1 MALRD
6 ISAWSI
12 RNPVIPLVLFT
23 GLLVAGIV
31 SFLRMDV
38 TNNPDVDFP
47 IVMVMISQPGAAP
60 TEIENQITQRVESA
74 VRSIAGV
81 NSIQSTAREGASQTI
96 VEFEIGTDL
105 IEAVSEV
112 ETAINDVRGS
122 LPDGIL
128 EPQVRKVNVVGEP
141 IGYIAVEADD
151 MTLEQLS
158 WFIDDTVAKRLLKIN
173 GMAEVNR
180 FGGVD
185 RQIEVILDPTR
196 MQSFGVTASQINAVL
211 RQSNLDAAG
220 GLAEIGGTRQS
231 LRVLGNSDTA
241 YKLSQAQIQLGGGRS
256 VRLADIAKVRD
267 GFSER
272 TSISEVNGKEVVNFA
287 MSRARG
293 ASDLATYDAALAEMD
308 KIEAENPGIKF
319 IKLSTDTTYTRSQYK
334 SSMWALVEGA
344 VLAVVVV
351 FIFLRDWRA
360 TFISA
365 VAIPLSAIPTFWFM
379 DLLGFNLN
387 FLSLLALALV
397 AGVLVDDAIVEIENI
412 VRHMRMGKTAYQA
425 SIDAADEIGLPV
437 VATSFCIVAVFLP
450 VGLMPGIAGQFF
462 KNFGITVVVAVLMS
476 LAVARML
483 TPLMAAYFLKAH
495 GEAEHG
501 GGRWID
507 TYMRVLAWTLD
518 TGRMTARRVGL
529 KGPEHRGYYSVAL
542 LLAVLAL
549 LAATGVAMFAG
560 FGAISGLGV
569 PKAIAAA
576 VSSDSNTT
584 IHFLVSKTFEVV
596 QLLLASLLALLA
608 GWLVFKAIELLS
620 PLLRSSSPIAKVVS
634 VIIGI
639 LAVLAAAAAGFV
651 IVSGIVGMFGGSP
664 ADAQAAQQASQAPAS
679 FDLVALDGIKLLAA
693 ALGMVGAIAAGT
705 AAFFGVRHVAANP
718 LAVNYMTARF
728 YDHRVWMLGIGW
740 FSFLVTI
747 VLFGQVPG
755 QFQPTIDDE
764 NSEVAIELVPGT
776 TLADTKRV
784 VNSVA
789 NRLRQE
795 PEVERLLERIRL
807 GDSSSIFVK
816 LKDDRAR
823 TSVEFERELAPVLA
837 AFPDARVRFK
847 SQSGGFG
854 SGRDM
859 TVMLA
864 GSDPVLLEKTA
875 AELVE
880 EMKGLKTLVAP
891 RISADLNRPEIII
904 TPRSKIAAE
913 LGVTTAALSQTIRIA
928 TLGEIEQ
935 NAARF
940 SLSDRQIP
948 IVVRLSQES
957 RTDFRTIENLPVQ
970 LTGGGTVPL
979 SRVADMTFG
988 SGPTAIQR
996 YNQNRRVLVG
1006 ADLAA
1011 GVLKGEAQ
1019 AQIDALPVLKNLPV
1033 GVIRDVVG
1041 EEQWQAELIQ
1051 NLIIAIIAGVLLV
1064 FAVLVL
1070 LYKRLM
1076 SPLVNMTSLAL
1087 APLGGILLIWLIGAP
1102 QSMPVYIGV
1111 LLLLGIVSKNS
1122 ILLIDFAI
1130 EEMNK
1135 GVGKLDAIMDAG
1147 HKRAQPI
1154 VMTTVAMSAGMVPVA
1169 LSLSGDGAWRQPMG
1183 IVVMG
1188 GLVLST
1194 LLTLLIVPAG
1204 FSLADGVEKRV
1215 GPWMR
1220 SRLLTYKPG
1229 DDTRPVSGA
1238 AEPDLPFPGLAKLPP
1253 AGHEPAE

>member
-12 RNPVIPLVLFT
+12 RNPVIPLVFFT
-23 GLLVAGIV
+23 GLLFAGIV
-31 SFLRMDV
+31 SFLQMDV

-47 IVMVMISQPGAAP
+47 AVRVNISQPGASP

-74 VRSIAGV
+74 LRSISGV
-81 NSIQSTAREGASQTI
+81 NSIQSTAREGSSQTF
-96 VEFEIGTDL
+96 VEFEIGTNL
-105 IEAVSEV
+105 IEAVNEV
-112 ETAINDVRGS
+112 ETAIDSVRGS

-128 EPQVRKVNVVGEP
+128 EPQVSKVDVVGEP
-141 IGYIAVEADD
+141 IGYVAVEAND

-158 WFIDDTVAKRLLKIN
+158 WFIDDTVAKRLLKIE
-173 GMAEVNR
+173 GMAEVQR

-185 RQIEVILDPTR
+185 RQIEVILDPAR
-196 MQSFGVTASQINAVL
+196 MQSFGVTASQINAAL
-211 RQSNLDAAG
+211 RQGNLDAAG

-241 YKLSQAQIQLGGGRS
+241 FALSQTQIQLGGGRT

-272 TSISEVNGKEVVNFA
+272 TSISEVNSKEVVNF
-287 MSRARG
+287 MMNRARG
-293 ASDLATYDAALAEMD
+293 ASDLAVYDAALAEMD
-308 KIEAENPGIKF
+308 KIEAENEGVKF
-319 IKLSTDTTYTRSQYK
+319 IKLSTSTTYTRGQYK

-351 FIFLRDWRA
+351 FLFLRDWRA

-412 VRHMRMGKTAYQA
+412 VRHMRMGKSAYQA

-450 VGLMPGIAGQFF
+450 VGLMPGVSGQFF
-462 KNFGITVVVAVLMS
+462 QNFGITVVIAVLMS
-476 LAVARML
+476 LAVARMV
-483 TPLMAAYFLKAH
+483 TPLMAAYFLKSKGH
-495 GEAEHG
+495 AEHG
-501 GGRWID
+501 EGPMID
-507 TYMRVLAWTLD
+507 AYMRVLAWTLD
-518 TGRMTARRVGL
+518 TGRMAARRAGL
-529 KGPEHRGYYSVAL
+529 DGPRHRAVYVLTL
-542 LLAVLAL
+542 LLAVIVLLIVPAL
-549 LAATGVAMFAG
+549 AMFELASG
-560 FGAISGLGV
+560 SISAMVAEGMGAAPPWKGLIGLDV
-569 PKAIAAA
+569 HKQIATV
-576 VSSDSNTT
+576 VSADPNTT
-584 IHFLVSKTFEVV
+584 AHTIVAKVFEVV
-596 QLLLASLLALLA
+596 IVLLVSLLSFFAA
-608 GWLVFKAIELLS
+608 FAAFKAIE
-620 PLLRSSSPIAKVVS
+620 
-634 VIIGI
+634 
-639 LAVLAAAAAGFV
+639 
-651 IVSGIVGMFGGSP
+651 
-664 ADAQAAQQASQAPAS
+664 APAGGDS
-679 FDLVALDGIKLLAA
+679 KFAR
-693 ALGMVGAIAAGT
+693 GT
-705 AAFFGVRHVAANP
+705 RW
-718 LAVNYMTARF
+718 MTARF
-728 YDHRVWMLGIGW
+728 YDHRIWMLGIGW
-740 FSFLVTI
+740 FSLLVTI
-747 VLFGQVPG
+747 LLFGQIPG

-764 NSEVAIELVPGT
+764 NSRVEIEMVPGT
-776 TLADTKRV
+776 TLAETKRV
-784 VNSVA
+784 VNTVA
-789 NRLRQE
+789 DRLRKE

-816 LKDDRAR
+816 LKEDRQR
-823 TSVEFERELAPVLA
+823 TSVEFERELAPDLA
-837 AFPDARVRFK
+837 KFPDARVRFQ

-864 GSDPVLLEKTA
+864 GSDPVLLDQTA
-875 AELVE
+875 AQLVE
-880 EMKGLKTLVAP
+880 EMRGLKSLVAP

-904 TPRSKIAAE
+904 TPRDKIAAE
-913 LGVTTAALSQTIRIA
+913 LGITTVALSQTIRIA

-948 IVVRLSQES
+948 IVVRLSEAA
-957 RTDFRTIENLPVQ
+957 RADFRTIENLPVP
-970 LTGGGTVPL
+970 LSNGGSVPL
-979 SRVADMTFG
+979 SRVADITFG

-1019 AQIDALPVLKNLPV
+1019 AQIDALPVLQELPV

-1041 EEQWQAELIQ
+1041 EEEWQAELVT
-1051 NLIIAIIAGVLLV
+1051 NLIIAIIAGVMLV

-1087 APLGGILLIWLIGAP
+1087 APLGGILLIWLLGQP
-1102 QSMPVYIGV
+1102 QSMPVYIGI

-1135 GVGKLDAIMDAG
+1135 GVGQIDAIMDAG

-1154 VMTTVAMSAGMVPVA
+1154 VMTTVAMTAGMVPVA

-1183 IVVMG
+1183 IVVIG

-1204 FSLADGVEKRV
+1204 FSLADSFEKRV
-1215 GPWMR
+1215 GPVLRARM
-1220 SRLLTYKPG
+1220 LTYKPG
-1229 DDTRPVSGA
+1229 DENAVAPTM
-1238 AEPDLPFPGLAKLPP
+1238 PDRPFPGLAKLTPP
-1253 AGHEPAE
+1253 GGEPAE

>member
-12 RNPVIPLVLFT
+12 RNPVIPLVFFT
-23 GLLVAGIV
+23 GLLFAGIV

-38 TNNPDVDFP
+38 TNQPDVEFP
-47 IVMVMISQPGAAP
+47 AVMVVIAQPGASP

-74 VRSIAGV
+74 LRAIAGV
-81 NSIQSTAREGASQTI
+81 NSLQSTAREGSSQTF
-96 VEFEIGTDL
+96 VEFEIGTNL
-105 IEAVSEV
+105 IEAVNEV
-112 ETAINDVRGS
+112 ETAIDGVRGS

-141 IGYIAVEADD
+141 IGYVAVEAND

-158 WFIDDTVAKRLLKIN
+158 WFIDDTVAKRLLKIE

-185 RQIEVILDPTR
+185 RQIEVILDPAR
-196 MQSFGVTASQINAVL
+196 MQSFGVTASQINAAL

-220 GLAEIGGTRQS
+220 GLAEVGGTRQS

-241 YKLSQAQIQLGGGRS
+241 YQLSQTQVQLGGGRT
-256 VRLADIAKVRD
+256 VRLADIARVRD
-267 GFSER
+267 GYSER
-272 TSISEVNGKEVVNFA
+272 TSISEVNKKEVVNFA

-293 ASDLATYDAALAEMD
+293 ASDLTVYDAALEEMD
-308 KIEAENPGIKF
+308 KIEAENPGVKF
-319 IKLSTDTTYTRSQYK
+319 IKLSTSTTYTRSQYK

-450 VGLMPGIAGQFF
+450 VGLMPGVSGQFF
-462 KNFGITVVVAVLMS
+462 QNFGITVVVAVLMS

-483 TPLMAAYFLKAH
+483 TPLMAAYFLKSK
-495 GEAEHG
+495 GIAEHG
-501 GGRWID
+501 EGPAINA
-507 TYMRVLAWTLD
+507 YMRVLAWTLD
-518 TGRMTARRVGL
+518 SGKMAARRAGIT
-529 KGPEHRGYYSVAL
+529 GPRRRYLYVPAL
-542 LLAVLAL
+542 LLTVIAL
-549 LAATGVAMFAG
+549 LAASGVTMYFSFNALFE
-560 FGAISGLGV
+560 LGI
-569 PKAIAAA
+569 PKQIAAA
-576 VSSDSNTT
+576 VSSDTNS
-584 IHFLVSKTFEVV
+584 FLYKQVAKIFEVV
-596 QLLLASLLALLA
+596 LVLAVSLLSLA
-608 GWLVFKAIELLS
+608 AAVLAFKAIELPARGDS
-620 PLLRSSSPIAKVVS
+620 
-634 VIIGI
+634 G
-639 LAVLAAAAAGFV
+639 LAHA
-651 IVSGIVGMFGGSP
+651 
-664 ADAQAAQQASQAPAS
+664 
-679 FDLVALDGIKLLAA
+679 
-693 ALGMVGAIAAGT
+693 T
-705 AAFFGVRHVAANP
+705 RW
-718 LAVNYMTARF
+718 MTARF
-728 YDHRVWMLGIGW
+728 YDHRVWMIGIGW
-740 FSFLVTI
+740 FSLIVT
-747 VLFGQVPG
+747 VLLFGQIPAE
-755 QFQPTIDDE
+755 FQPAVDDE
-764 NSEVAIELVPGT
+764 NSQVEIEMVPGT
-776 TLADTKRV
+776 TLAQTKRV

-789 NRLRQE
+789 DRLRQE

-807 GDSSSIFVK
+807 GESSSIFVK
-816 LKDDRAR
+816 LKEDRAR
-823 TSVEFERELAPVLA
+823 SSITFERELAPVLA
-837 AFPDARVRFK
+837 QIPDARVRFQ
-847 SQSGGFG
+847 SQRGGFG

-864 GSDPVLLEKTA
+864 GSDPELLDKTA
-875 AELVE
+875 AQLVE
-880 EMKGLKTLVAP
+880 QMKGLRTIVAP

-904 TPRSKIAAE
+904 TPRDKIAAE

-948 IVVRLSQES
+948 IVVRLSEES
-957 RTDFRTIENLPVQ
+957 RTDFRTIENLPVP
-970 LTGGGTVPL
+970 LANGGSVPL
-979 SRVADMTFG
+979 SRVADISFG

-1019 AQIDALPVLKNLPV
+1019 AQIDALPVLQDLPL

-1041 EEQWQAELIQ
+1041 EEEWQQELIQ

-1087 APLGGILLIWLIGAP
+1087 APLGGILLIWLTGQP
-1102 QSMPVYIGV
+1102 QSMPVYIGI

-1135 GVGKLDAIMDAG
+1135 GVGKLEAIMDAG

-1154 VMTTVAMSAGMVPVA
+1154 VMTTVAMTAGMVPVA
-1169 LSLSGDGAWRQPMG
+1169 LSLSGDGAFRQPMG
-1183 IVVMG
+1183 MVVIG
-1188 GLVLST
+1188 GLILST

-1204 FSLADGVEKRV
+1204 FSLADGVDKRV
-1215 GPWMR
+1215 GPWLR
-1220 SRLLTYKPG
+1220 ARLLTYKPG
-1229 DDTRPVSGA
+1229 DDGRPVEGA
-1238 AEPDLPFPGLAKLPP
+1238 YPAPGRLRP
-1253 AGHEPAE
+1253 GTEPAE